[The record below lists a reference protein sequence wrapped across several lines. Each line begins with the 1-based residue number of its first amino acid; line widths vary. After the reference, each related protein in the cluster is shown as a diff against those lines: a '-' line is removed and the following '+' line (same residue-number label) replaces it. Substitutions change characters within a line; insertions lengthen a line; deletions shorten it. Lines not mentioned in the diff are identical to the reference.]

1 MSTELEHERTVER
14 EFGPD
19 TGLARRRLLG
29 AMLIALVLGF
39 LAMVLALYGND
50 DPRSFYGNIYEDAAS
65 EPSVLW
71 FVIKASGLAMLA
83 LVVPWLATRRGVRDP
98 DAG

>member
-29 AMLIALVLGF
+29 TLLIAMVLGF
-39 LAMVLALYGND
+39 LAMILALYGND
-50 DPRSFYGNIYEDAAS
+50 DPRSFYGNIYDESDP
-65 EPSVLW
+65 EPSLPW
-71 FVIKASGLAMLA
+71 FVIKAAGLATLA
-83 LVVPWLATRRGVRDP
+83 LVVPWLATRRSARDP